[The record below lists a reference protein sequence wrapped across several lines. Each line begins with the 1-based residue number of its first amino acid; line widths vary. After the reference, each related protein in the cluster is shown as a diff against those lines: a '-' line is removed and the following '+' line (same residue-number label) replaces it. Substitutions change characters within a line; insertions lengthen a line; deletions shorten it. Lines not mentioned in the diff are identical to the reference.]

1 MAYTKLSNKS
11 QDKDVRYLNKDFN
24 TFKQQLVEF
33 TKVYYPN
40 TYNDFSEGSP
50 GMMFLEM
57 AAYVGDVLSFYTDTQ
72 LQETFLALAQEKE
85 NLYHLAYAMGY
96 RPKITTTSTTDLD
109 IFQLLPAKI
118 VSNTYKPDFNYALKV
133 NPGSLFTSTEGPVF
147 RLENRIDFEV
157 SSSFDPTE
165 TNVYQLDNNNNPQ
178 YYLLKK
184 KAKVIQADLKSQ
196 TFPVGI
202 SQKFLNINLIDS
214 NIIGIESITDSDGNK
229 WTEVPYMAQDTL
241 FEDIENIGAND
252 PELSQYNNQTPYLL
266 KLKKVPK
273 RFITRFLADGTLQL
287 SFGSG
292 VSDKDDEQIIPNPNN
307 IGLGLKDGSSKIN
320 TAFDPSNFLYT
331 GTYGEAPSNTT
342 LTVNYLVG
350 GGIRAN
356 VSANTITKN
365 ELLNITQKPNLV
377 VGTANFI
384 GESIVTTN
392 PEAATGGGGGDTVE
406 EIRMNTMASF
416 SAQQRAVTKND
427 YIVRTYSMPSKFG
440 RIAKAYITQ
449 DDQITPLTT
458 EPNRIPNPLALNL
471 YVSGYNNNKQLT
483 TLNNATKNNLATY
496 LEQHRMLTD
505 AVNIKNAFPINV
517 GLDFEIVTFKSYNNQ
532 QVLLDCIT
540 ELKDYFNIDKWQINQ
555 PIIISEAMNLISNVP
570 GVISVQKFDIIN
582 LAGEDKGYSQYK
594 YDIEGATRNG
604 VIYPS
609 LDPSIFEIKYPDLD
623 IKGRVTTY

>member
-96 RPKITTTSTTDLD
+96 RPKITTTATTDLD

-118 VSNTYKPDFNYALKV
+118 VSNTYKPDFDYALKV
-133 NPGSLFTSTEGPVF
+133 NPGSLFASTEGPVF

-178 YYLLKK
+178 YFLLKK

-406 EIRMNTMASF
+406 EIRMNTMAAF
-416 SAQQRAVTKND
+416 SSQQRAVTKND

-505 AVNIKNAFPINV
+505 AVNIKNAFPINI

-540 ELKDYFNIDKWQINQ
+540 ELKDYFNVDKWQINQ
-555 PIIISEAMNLISNVP
+555 PIIISEAMNLISNVQ

-594 YDIEGATRNG
+594 YDIEGATRSG

>member
-24 TFKQQLVEF
+24 TFKQQLIEF

-40 TYNDFSEGSP
+40 TFNDFSEGSP
-50 GMMFLEM
+50 GMMFLEI
-57 AAYVGDVLSFYTDTQ
+57 AAYVGDILSFYTDTQ
-72 LQETFLALAQEKE
+72 LQESFLALSQEKE
-85 NLYHLAYAMGY
+85 NLYHLAYNMGY
-96 RPKITTTSTTDLD
+96 RPKITTTSTTTLD
-109 IFQLLPAKI
+109 VFQLLPSKI
-118 VSNTYKPDFNYALKV
+118 VNSTYVPDYDYTLRL
-133 NPGSLFTSTEGPVF
+133 NPGSLFASTEGPIF
-147 RLENRIDFEV
+147 RLEDRVDFER
-157 SSSFDPTE
+157 SSSFDETE

-184 KAKVIQADLKSQ
+184 KSKVIQADLKSQ

-202 SQKFLNINLIDS
+202 SEKFLNINLIDK
-214 NIIGIESITDSDGNK
+214 NIIAIESIIDSDGNR
-229 WTEVPYMAQDTL
+229 WSEVPYMAQDTL

-252 PELSQYNNQTPYLL
+252 PELSQYNSQTPYLL

-273 RFITRFLADGTLQL
+273 RFVSRLLADGNLQI
-287 SFGSG
+287 SFGAG
-292 VSDKDDEQIIPNPNN
+292 ISDKDDEQIIPNPDN
-307 IGLGLKDGSSKIN
+307 IGLGLKDGSSKLN

-331 GTYGEAPSNTT
+331 RTYGEAPSNTT
-342 LTVNYLVG
+342 LIVNYLVG
-350 GGIRAN
+350 GGILAN

-365 ELLNITQKPNLV
+365 ELLDITQKPNLIS
-377 VGTANFI
+377 GIANFI
-384 GESIVTTN
+384 KESIITTN
-392 PEAATGGGGGDTVE
+392 PEAATGGGGEESIE

-416 SAQQRAVTKND
+416 AAQHRTVTKND
-427 YIVRTYSMPSKFG
+427 YIVRTYSMPAKFG
-440 RIAKAYITQ
+440 RIAKVYITQ
-449 DDQITPLTT
+449 DDQLTPLTT

-471 YVSGYNNNKQLT
+471 YVLGYNQRKKLT

-496 LEQHRMLTD
+496 LEEHRMLTD
-505 AVNIKNAFPINV
+505 SINIKNAFIINV

-532 QVLLDCIT
+532 QVLLECIT
-540 ELKDYFNIDKWQINQ
+540 ELKDYFKVDKWQINQ
-555 PIIISEAMNLISNVP
+555 PIIINEAMNIIGNVQ

-594 YDIEGATRNG
+594 YDIEGATKNG

-609 LDPSIFEIKYPDLD
+609 LDPSVFEVKYPDID

>member
-1 MAYTKLSNKS
+1 MAYTKVSNKT
-11 QDKDVRYLNKDFN
+11 QDKDVKYLNKDFN

-85 NLYHLAYAMGY
+85 NLFHLAYAMGY
-96 RPKITTTSTTDLD
+96 KPKTTSTSSTDLD
-109 IFQLLPAKI
+109 IFQLLPSKL
-118 VSNTYKPDFNYALKV
+118 VNNSYVPDFDYTMKV
-133 NPGSLFTSTEGPVF
+133 NQGSSFISTEGPVF
-147 RLENRIDFEV
+147 RLEDRVDFAT

-165 TNVYQLDNNNNPQ
+165 VNVYQLDNNNNPQ
-178 YYLLKK
+178 YFLLKK
-184 KAKVIQADLKSQ
+184 KGKVIQSIAKSQ
-196 TFPVGI
+196 TFQIGL
-202 SQKFLNINLIDS
+202 SESFLNLNISDS

-241 FEDIENIGAND
+241 FEDVENIGAND
-252 PELSQYNNQTPYLL
+252 PDLHQYNQSTPYLL
-266 KLKKVPK
+266 KLKRTSK
-273 RFITRFLADGTLQL
+273 RFITRFLADGTMQL
-287 SFGSG
+287 SFGAG
-292 VSDKDDEQIIPNPNN
+292 ISDKDDEEIIPNPDN
-307 IGLGLKDGSSKIN
+307 IGLGLKGGISKIN

-331 GTYGEAPSNTT
+331 QTYGEAPSNTI
-342 LTVNYLVG
+342 LTVNYLIG
-350 GGIRAN
+350 GGIGAN
-356 VSANTITKN
+356 VGANTITKN
-365 ELLNITQKPNLV
+365 DFLNLTQKTNLS
-377 VGTANFI
+377 VGTADFI
-384 GESIVTTN
+384 RESIVTTN

-416 SAQQRAVTKND
+416 SAQQRTVTKED
-427 YIVRTYSMPSKFG
+427 YIVRTYSMPGRFG

-471 YVSGYNNNKQLT
+471 YVLGYNNNKQLT
-483 TLNNATKNNLATY
+483 NLNNATKANLSTY

-505 AVNIKNAFPINV
+505 AINIKNSFPINI
-517 GLDFEIVTFKSYNNQ
+517 GIDFEITTFKSYNNQ

-540 ELKDYFNIDKWQINQ
+540 ELKEYFNIDKWQINQ
-555 PIIISEAMNLISNVP
+555 PIIVNEAMNLISNVQ
-570 GVISVQKFDIIN
+570 GVISVQKFDLIN
-582 LAGEDKGYSQYK
+582 LSGEDKGYSQYK
-594 YDIEGATRNG
+594 YDLEGATRGG

-609 LDPSIFEIKYPDLD
+609 MDPSIFEVKYPDLD

>member
-118 VSNTYKPDFNYALKV
+118 VSNTYKPDFDYALKV
-133 NPGSLFTSTEGPVF
+133 NPGSLFASTEGPVF
-147 RLENRIDFEV
+147 RLEDRIDFEV

-555 PIIISEAMNLISNVP
+555 PIIISEAMNLISNVQ